1 MAAKKMNKVAEVRK
15 AFVQSRVQATGKTG
29 KEARA
34 QFRQRFDKLATTAQG
49 RATIQKAT
57 GLKGVKKEL
66 ASAYKPKTS
75 TTSTTT
81 TTTTKNLRG
90 VGVAAP
96 TKRTEARTE
105 SAMRARGYSNRS
117 ARDATPYRPSRVATN
132 RTVDGRDQ
140 NRNTTAGVGL
150 IATAG
155 AGAAALAVRGVSA
168 RGARLDA
175 IQRQSLMRPAAEYE
189 AMFGSR
195 PSAMRP
201 RGFSGNFGAGA
212 RSLFGRAG
220 GGLRLSGR

>member
-15 AFVQSRVQATGKTG
+15 AFVQSRVQATGKTT

-81 TTTTKNLRG
+81 TKKLSG
-90 VGVAAP
+90 VGVAAAP
-96 TKRTEARTE
+96 SRTEAQTE
-105 SAMRARGYSNRS
+105 SAMRARGMANRS

-140 NRNTTAGVGL
+140 NRNTAAGVGL
-150 IATAG
+150 VAAAG

-195 PSAMRP
+195 PSAMQP
-201 RGFSGNFGAGA
+201 RGFSGNFSAGA